1 MRVPGPSPSLW
12 YAGWRLYSLKMRPD
26 DDPITQMEFT
36 AQDIREFQDIIKAE
50 YGVELS
56 EGDAAVMAKRLLS
69 LYEIIARPLPEEL
82 EAMRRSSS

>member
-1 MRVPGPSPSLW
+1 
-12 YAGWRLYSLKMRPD
+12 
-26 DDPITQMEFT
+26 MEFT